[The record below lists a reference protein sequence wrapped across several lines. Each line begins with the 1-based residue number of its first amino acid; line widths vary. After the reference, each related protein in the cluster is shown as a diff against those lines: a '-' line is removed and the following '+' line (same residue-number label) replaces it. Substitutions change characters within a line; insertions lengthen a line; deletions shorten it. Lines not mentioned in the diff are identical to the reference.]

1 MDGVYYR
8 GCRRP
13 EPDFDEIRSRR
24 SFWAKTK
31 FETPLSAIQA
41 HRGAYGPQKWA
52 NFDLPKNLFFGQ
64 IFFVSNRREMF
75 AMSFS
80 LVFSPEM
87 SSLSN
92 F

>member
-1 MDGVYYR
+1 MS
-8 GCRRP
+8 CRRP
-13 EPDFDEIRSRR
+13 DSDFDETRSRH

-41 HRGAYGPQKWA
+41 HRGGLRASKVA
-52 NFDLPKNLFFGQ
+52 NFDLQKNPFFGQ

-75 AMSFS
+75 DMSFS
-80 LVFSPEM
+80 LVFSPEI